1 MCFLSL
7 GADMRRRQF
16 MTLLGGSA
24 AAWPLVARA
33 QQSERIRRIGVLMTL
48 NENDPEGHA
57 RLDALRQ
64 GLNQLGWAEG
74 KNLAIEYRWAGG
86 DIRRLRDYTAEL
98 IGLAPDLIVANST
111 PALAT
116 LHAATT
122 TIPVVFVLVVDP
134 VGLGYIASLSRPGG
148 NITGFTYMEVSLIG
162 KWLDLLKGIT
172 PAITRA
178 AFLYNPD
185 TAPFYTTFLRSFESA
200 PHPVVMEFAGA
211 PVPTERELE
220 ATIASLA
227 REPGGSLIVGADA
240 SNIVRREA
248 ILRLVAQYKLPT
260 LSVYRQFAEEG
271 ALMSYGPDS
280 EEIFR
285 RSASYIDRIL
295 KGEAPANLPAQAPT
309 KFEFVINLK
318 TARSLG
324 LSVAANLLALS
335 DRVIE

>member
-1 MCFLSL
+1 ME
-7 GADMRRRQF
+7 RRKF
-16 MTLLGGSA
+16 ITLLGGA
-24 AAWPLVARA
+24 GATWPLRARA
-33 QQSERIRRIGVLMTL
+33 QQPGRMKRIGVLMTVG
-48 NENDPEGHA
+48 ENDPEGQA

-64 GLNQLGWAEG
+64 GLNQLGWTEG

-86 DIRRLRDYTAEL
+86 DIGRLRDNTAEL

-122 TIPVVFVLVVDP
+122 TIPVVFVMVVDP
-134 VGLGYIASLSRPGG
+134 VGLGYIANLARAGG

-162 KWLDLLKGIT
+162 KWLDLLKGIA
-172 PAITRA
+172 PAITRT
-178 AFLYNPD
+178 AFLFNPD
-185 TAPFYTTFLRSFESA
+185 TAPYYTAFLRSFESA
-200 PHPVVMEFAGA
+200 PHPVVMEFAAA
-211 PVPTERELE
+211 PVRTIGELE

-227 REPGGSLIVGADA
+227 RVPGGSLIVGADA
-240 SNIVRREA
+240 SNIVRRET

-260 LSVYRQFAEEG
+260 LSAYRQFAEEG

-285 RSASYIDRIL
+285 QSASYVDRIL
-295 KGEAPANLPAQAPT
+295 KGETPASLPAQAPT

-318 TARSLG
+318 TAKSLG
-324 LSVAANLLALS
+324 LSVPANLLALA

>member
-1 MCFLSL
+1 MQ
-7 GADMRRRQF
+7 RRQLIA
-16 MTLLGGSA
+16 LLSGVA
-24 AAWPLVARA
+24 ATWPLRARA
-33 QQSERIRRIGVLMTL
+33 QQRMRRVGVLMTVG
-48 NENDPEGHA
+48 ENDAEGQA
-57 RLDALRQ
+57 RLNALRR

-74 KNLAIEYRWAGG
+74 KNLAIQYRWAGG
-86 DIRRLRDYTAEL
+86 DIGRLQSYAAEL
-98 IGLAPDLIVANST
+98 VGLAPDIIIANST
-111 PALAT
+111 PALAA

-122 TIPVVFVLVVDP
+122 NIPVVFVMVVDP
-134 VGLGYIASLSRPGG
+134 VGLGYIASLSHPGG

-162 KWLDLLKGIT
+162 KWLDLLKGIA
-172 PAITRA
+172 PAITRT
-178 AFLYNPD
+178 AFLFNPD
-185 TAPFYTTFLRSFESA
+185 TAPYFTSFLRSFESTA
-200 PHPVVMEFAGA
+200 HPEVMEVTAA
-211 PVPTERELE
+211 PVPTSGELE

-227 REPGGSLIVGADA
+227 RVPGGSLIVGADA

-248 ILRLVAQYKLPT
+248 ILRLIAQYKLPT

-285 RSASYIDRIL
+285 QSASYIDRIL
-295 KGEAPANLPAQAPT
+295 KGETPASLPAQAPT

-324 LSVAANLLALS
+324 LSVSANLLALS